1 MANNCRV
8 AKDVKCRSCGAQ
20 GHIQSACG
28 PGKAR
33 ATEEAP
39 APGGDALAIEY
50 QQQVHQYQQQDN
62 AQANVAHA
70 RQGHNSWP
78 TPPLLL

>member
-1 MANNCRV
+1 MANSCRI

-20 GHIQSACG
+20 GHIQWACG

-33 ATEEAP
+33 ATEEAL
-39 APGGDALAIEY
+39 GKDALAIKY
-50 QQQVHQYQQQDN
+50 QSQQYQQQGASGQDY
-62 AQANVAHA
+62 AQANVAMA
-70 RQGHNSWP
+70 QGHNSWP

>member
-28 PGKAR
+28 PGKDR
-33 ATEEAP
+33 STEEAP
-39 APGGDALAIEY
+39 GKDTLAKEY
-50 QQQVHQYQQQDN
+50 QHYQHQQPAGPDY
-62 AQANVAHA
+62 AQANVAMA
-70 RQGHNSWP
+70 QGHNSWP